1 MSDSVERNAQAFHSV
16 VCDNV
21 GISYFALV
29 YGTKS
34 DLEVQK
40 RLVDISVLSA
50 YKDRTFYAANN
61 RGTKT
66 S

>member
-1 MSDSVERNAQAFHSV
+1 MSGNVERNAQAFHSV

-21 GISYFALV
+21 DISYFALV
-29 YGTKS
+29 YETKS

-40 RLVDISVLSA
+40 RQADISVLSA
-50 YKDRTFYAANN
+50 CKDRTFCAANN

>member
-1 MSDSVERNAQAFHSV
+1 MPDNVERNAQAFHFV
-16 VCDNV
+16 VYGNV

-29 YGTKS
+29 YGTKR